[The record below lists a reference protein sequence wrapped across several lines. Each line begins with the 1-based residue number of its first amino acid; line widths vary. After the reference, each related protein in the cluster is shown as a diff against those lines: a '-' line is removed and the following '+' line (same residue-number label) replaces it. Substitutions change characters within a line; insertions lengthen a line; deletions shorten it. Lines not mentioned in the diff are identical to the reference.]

1 MYFQNDDR
9 PKFPFFYFF
18 FFSLLRQREKGE
30 KQQYENVCIPL
41 QHTAAVRK
49 GKRDNCTL
57 HPLELH
63 LPFPI
68 AIHFTLI
75 DNFAF

>member
-1 MYFQNDDR
+1 MTIVRNFH
-9 PKFPFFYFF
+9 FFIF
-18 FFSLLRQREKGE
+18 FFSLLREREKGE